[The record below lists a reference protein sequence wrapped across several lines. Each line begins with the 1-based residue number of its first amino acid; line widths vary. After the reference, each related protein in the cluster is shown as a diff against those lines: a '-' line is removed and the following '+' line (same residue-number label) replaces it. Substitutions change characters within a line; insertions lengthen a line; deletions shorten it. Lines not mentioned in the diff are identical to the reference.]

1 MMRGGRNRR
10 TADIDITPLID
21 VLFMLI
27 IFFVLTTSF
36 VQGALNV
43 DLPIGSPSRSSSGKQ
58 VVLTVE
64 KDSSLLW
71 AGEKISSGDLPPLV
85 AKAVA
90 SSEDILVA
98 GDRAARYGD
107 VSELL
112 NLLRELGV
120 RDVALVFEGGE
131 R

>member
-1 MMRGGRNRR
+1 MIRGGKNRR

-43 DLPIGSPSRSSSGKQ
+43 DLPIGSPSGSSSGKQ

-64 KDSSLLW
+64 RDSSLLW
-71 AGEKISSGDLPPLV
+71 AGERISSGDLASRV

-90 SSEDILVA
+90 GSEDILVA

-107 VSELL
+107 VSEPSKSKR
-112 NLLRELGV
+112 NTNSSYK
-120 RDVALVFEGGE
+120 LVF
-131 R
+131 RR